1 MTEITFEEFINN
13 SKFDFCFVKV
23 IFEERKESMIC
34 ASDVTHH
41 LFEHFIVKYAIAQ
54 NPYTQIYEKIDSF
67 NQNQEEHVEKG
78 CQGYILF
85 CKFTIDNSIRNV
97 YGYGGTVHLCDST
110 KNAKVLVSSL
120 EDLETFNKIKEEA
133 LKENTIIEK
142 DLLCFLNNLDDEELQ
157 RARKDSLLERF
168 NSFLNNEIELSN
180 SDLLML
186 TKEIRK
192 RITKNNGRGLF

>member
-1 MTEITFEEFINN
+1 MTEMTFEEFMNN

-23 IFEERKESMIC
+23 IFEERRESMIC
-34 ASDVTHH
+34 ASDATQH
-41 LFEHFIVKYAIAQ
+41 LFKNFVVKYAIAK

-67 NQNQEEHVEKG
+67 NQNQAEHVEKG

-85 CKFTIDNSIRNV
+85 CKLAINDSIRNV
-97 YGYGGTVHLCDST
+97 YGYGGTVHLCDIT
-110 KNAKVLVSSL
+110 KDAKVLVSAL
-120 EDLETFNKIKEEA
+120 EDLETFNKIKEEEA
-133 LKENTIIEK
+133 SKENTIIEK

-157 RARKDSLLERF
+157 RARKGSLLERF

-192 RITKNNGRGLF
+192 RITKKQ